1 MPNVIGRLYIGFFGG
16 GSKENSLPVKS
27 NGFVFQLGKA
37 VKIYLLENMVCTENS
52 RDFQLFK
59 KVYSDCHIQTSSW
72 RVCSA
77 SEWDETVDVMLR
89 NMEARGVK
97 FNEKEIQKI
106 RAYLKRNDS
115 SD

>member
-1 MPNVIGRLYIGFFGG
+1 MKGD
-16 GSKENSLPVKS
+16 KEV
-27 NGFVFQLGKA
+27 
-37 VKIYLLENMVCTENS
+37 
-52 RDFQLFK
+52 
-59 KVYSDCHIQTSSW
+59 
-72 RVCSA
+72 
-77 SEWDETVDVMLR
+77 WDETVDVMLR